1 MTATSPLGEGKDDYR
16 SRAERRQLTVM
27 FCDLVGSTAP
37 SGQLDPEELNEVTRE
52 YHSACAE
59 VIERHAGR
67 IAQFQG
73 DGLLVY
79 FGYPISHEDDAQRA
93 VRAGLE
99 IVAALNSLGESLRK
113 ALQVRIAVHT
123 GLAVVGQ
130 LGGETNPNPMAIS
143 GETPNIASRLQNIAE
158 PGRVVVSAATYR
170 LIQGFFVCRSLGT
183 PALKGVFAPI
193 EAFEVLEPTGI
204 NTRFERAAASG
215 LTPLVGREKEV
226 ELLIRHWEESTR
238 SGGQVVMLNGEP
250 GIGKSRLLR
259 VLKER
264 TGGEWISEFEI
275 RCSPYTQNS
284 ALYPAI
290 DFLQTGLQF
299 QLEDD
304 PEGKFAL
311 LERKLEQWGFTLT
324 DSVPL
329 FAALLSLPP
338 NVRYPALTMTP
349 HRQKQRTLEA
359 IVAFLLHAAERR
371 PTRFIVEDLHWAD
384 PSTLELI
391 ELVIEQVP
399 RARLFVALAFRPEFV
414 PPWPA
419 QPHITNIT
427 LGRLSPRETEVM
439 VRSVAGGEH
448 LPVGVM
454 NEIATKTE
462 GVPLFVEELTRML
475 LESELLSKQKSG
487 RELTNASSSSGI
499 PSTLYDSLMARLDR
513 LGTAKEVA
521 QLAATTGREFSYE
534 LLRAISPLEET
545 RLSGALNRLVDA
557 ELLEE
562 FSSPPRLSY
571 RFRHALIRDA
581 AYDSLLRSE
590 RRQYHRRI
598 AQVLLERFADIV
610 EAQPELLANHFTE
623 AGLLEEAI
631 PYWQRAGQRA
641 LERSAN
647 KEAIRHLTS
656 GLQLVGRLPDG
667 PARFQQELSFQ
678 IALGTASVATKG
690 FAAQEVERIYE
701 RARQLCH
708 QAGEAPQ
715 LFPVLWGLWL
725 FYTSRG
731 QHLTA
736 RELADQCLRLA
747 QRAGDTGLLVESH
760 HIAGVGLIALGDF
773 VPALE
778 HLQRAISIYDPRQ
791 HGSHAYIYGHDPAAV
806 GTIHE
811 SWALWFL
818 GYPQQA
824 LKSYGAGMAMAQK
837 LGHPYTSATAAVF
850 GAWLHQFCRDPK
862 TVEELAS
869 VALSLSTEHDFPF
882 YRPWAMMLRGWV
894 LTERGELLQGIAA
907 MRAGLNEY
915 QVIGAE
921 VLRPAFLSLIAD
933 AHGKAGQVEK
943 AFGAL
948 DEAQA
953 LADKCHEQWW
963 QAELYRLRGELI
975 LKRLDFQN
983 LHQEYEHEA
992 GGWFERAIAIAQEQK
1007 AKSLELRATRSLCR
1021 LWMRQSKRS
1030 EARNILLEVF
1040 TSFTEGFDT
1049 PDLQQAKELL
1059 DRL

>member
-384 PSTLELI
+384 PSRA
-391 ELVIEQVP
+391 P
-399 RARLFVALAFRPEFV
+399 RWRCY
-414 PPWPA
+414 
-419 QPHITNIT
+419 
-427 LGRLSPRETEVM
+427 
-439 VRSVAGGEH
+439 
-448 LPVGVM
+448 PVD
-454 NEIATKTE
+454 E
-462 GVPLFVEELTRML
+462 R
-475 LESELLSKQKSG
+475 
-487 RELTNASSSSGI
+487 
-499 PSTLYDSLMARLDR
+499 STLAIV
-513 LGTAKEVA
+513 GTA
-521 QLAATTGREFSYE
+521 R
-534 LLRAISPLEET
+534 
-545 RLSGALNRLVDA
+545 
-557 ELLEE
+557 
-562 FSSPPRLSY
+562 
-571 RFRHALIRDA
+571 
-581 AYDSLLRSE
+581 
-590 RRQYHRRI
+590 
-598 AQVLLERFADIV
+598 
-610 EAQPELLANHFTE
+610 
-623 AGLLEEAI
+623 
-631 PYWQRAGQRA
+631 
-641 LERSAN
+641 
-647 KEAIRHLTS
+647 
-656 GLQLVGRLPDG
+656 
-667 PARFQQELSFQ
+667 
-678 IALGTASVATKG
+678 
-690 FAAQEVERIYE
+690 
-701 RARQLCH
+701 
-708 QAGEAPQ
+708 
-715 LFPVLWGLWL
+715 
-725 FYTSRG
+725 
-731 QHLTA
+731 
-736 RELADQCLRLA
+736 
-747 QRAGDTGLLVESH
+747 
-760 HIAGVGLIALGDF
+760 
-773 VPALE
+773 
-778 HLQRAISIYDPRQ
+778 
-791 HGSHAYIYGHDPAAV
+791 
-806 GTIHE
+806 
-811 SWALWFL
+811 
-818 GYPQQA
+818 
-824 LKSYGAGMAMAQK
+824 
-837 LGHPYTSATAAVF
+837 
-850 GAWLHQFCRDPK
+850 
-862 TVEELAS
+862 
-869 VALSLSTEHDFPF
+869 
-882 YRPWAMMLRGWV
+882 
-894 LTERGELLQGIAA
+894 
-907 MRAGLNEY
+907 
-915 QVIGAE
+915 
-921 VLRPAFLSLIAD
+921 
-933 AHGKAGQVEK
+933 
-943 AFGAL
+943 
-948 DEAQA
+948 
-953 LADKCHEQWW
+953 
-963 QAELYRLRGELI
+963 
-975 LKRLDFQN
+975 
-983 LHQEYEHEA
+983 
-992 GGWFERAIAIAQEQK
+992 
-1007 AKSLELRATRSLCR
+1007 
-1021 LWMRQSKRS
+1021 
-1030 EARNILLEVF
+1030 
-1040 TSFTEGFDT
+1040 
-1049 PDLQQAKELL
+1049 
-1059 DRL
+1059 